1 MTLVSSYLDY
11 VRTVRRYS
19 PLTVSSYGSVLE
31 DFCSFIADGYEGEL
45 SDDVL
50 LESLNVN
57 VLRDY
62 QVSLLDE
69 RGISARSVGLHLSVL
84 SGFCRFLVRESML
97 KSNPVKLVPRPRQ
110 ERKLPVFYKKEDMQ
124 AYFDATQE
132 YASESMLRPLEESSD
147 RKYAVKLYRR
157 RLNRA
162 VISTLYSLGIRRSE
176 LLLMRLGDVDFSRK
190 VVKIHGK
197 GDKTREIPLVSS
209 LSKELFLYLKAVE
222 VMVAGER
229 SLSDMFFVTE
239 RGRALYPVYV
249 DRLVKSEFGQFKA
262 FSLRK
267 SPHVLRHTVAT
278 ELLDEG
284 ADLNS
289 IKEMLGHSSLAAT
302 QVYTHNSIAKL
313 KSIYESAHPRAKN
326 GGKNGD

>member
-62 QVSLLDE
+62 QVNLLDE

-84 SGFCRFLVRESML
+84 SGFCRFLVRESRL

-110 ERKLPVFYKKEDMQ
+110 ERKLPGFYKKEDMQ